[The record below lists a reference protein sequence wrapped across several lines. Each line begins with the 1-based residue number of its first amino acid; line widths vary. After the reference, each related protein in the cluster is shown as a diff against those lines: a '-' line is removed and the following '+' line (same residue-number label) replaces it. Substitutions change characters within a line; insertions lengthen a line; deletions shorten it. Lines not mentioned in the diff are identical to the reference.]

1 MKFFIYLFQIAGAER
16 VMYEY
21 ANQLNIKIYCIFK
34 DQFSIERVKNEYK
47 KNIEIKC
54 GLKNFILAIFSKGN
68 NLVFLNRAGL
78 IFLIFKS
85 IFNINFISCIHISA
99 SIKIIN

>member
-1 MKFFIYLFQIAGAER
+1 MAGAER

-21 ANQLNIKIYCIFK
+21 ANQLNGKIYCIFK
-34 DQFSIERVKNEYK
+34 DQFSIERVRNEY
-47 KNIEIKC
+47 NQSIEIKC

-78 IFLIFKS
+78 IFIIFKI
-85 IFNINFISCIHISA
+85 IFNINFHIFIHSMPP
-99 SIKIIN
+99 SLFFW